1 MSIYSSKLTSG
12 GTCSLKVRICLAE
25 KNLDWVDHLDSR
37 NGDHSK
43 PEHLKLNPNRVV
55 PTLAHEEMAITNSS
69 VIKSRPRV
77 AGS

>member
-12 GTCSLKVRICLAE
+12 GTCCLKVRICLAE

-43 PEHLKLNPNRVV
+43 PENLKLNPNSVV
-55 PTLAHEEMAITNSS
+55 PALVHEEMAISYSS
-69 VIKSRPRV
+69 VIMEYIDV
-77 AGS
+77 